1 MNFRWVQ
8 VGRFFFFFFF
18 FFFFLGGFLFYG
30 GKMSSEFVVL
40 EVIGMK
46 DITGASQESC

>member
-18 FFFFLGGFLFYG
+18 GGGGFEDIG
-30 GKMSSEFVVL
+30 GTMSSEFVVL

>member
-8 VGRFFFFFFF
+8 VGRFFF
-18 FFFFLGGFLFYG
+18 LGGG
-30 GKMSSEFVVL
+30 GFEDMGGTMSSEFVVL